1 MSNIFDC
8 IIVGGGPAGMTA
20 AIYMCRA
27 GYKTAIIMGS
37 DPFGSLGK
45 INLIE
50 NYPGFMSI
58 NGYDLGNKMYEQL
71 LQFENNDILT
81 KYDFINAINY
91 SRRQLNDQYK
101 AGDYLGITLE
111 NNETL
116 IGKSCI
122 FAMGG
127 EHNILNV
134 KNEEKFFG
142 RGISFCATCDGPM
155 FKNKRVAVIGGG
167 NSAMDFAISLSKYC
181 KEVDIIHRRN
191 ELRAT
196 KFMIDKVKE
205 LKNVN
210 IILNTSV
217 CEILGNLKFNG
228 LVIKDNN
235 NHNKIASTYD
245 GCFYALGFKQ
255 KQLPEIGTVIIGDK
269 IYPENIFYAG
279 DCIDTKYRQV
289 ITACGDGCKAAI
301 NCIEYLQFIK

>member
-1 MSNIFDC
+1 
-8 IIVGGGPAGMTA
+8 
-20 AIYMCRA
+20 
-27 GYKTAIIMGS
+27 
-37 DPFGSLGK
+37 
-45 INLIE
+45 
-50 NYPGFMSI
+50 
-58 NGYDLGNKMYEQL
+58 
-71 LQFENNDILT
+71 
-81 KYDFINAINY
+81 
-91 SRRQLNDQYK
+91 
-101 AGDYLGITLE
+101 
-111 NNETL
+111 
-116 IGKSCI
+116 
-122 FAMGG
+122 MGG
-127 EHNILNV
+127 EHNVLNV
-134 KNEEKFFG
+134 KNEDKFFG

-217 CEILGNLKFNG
+217 YEIWGDLKFNG
-228 LVIKDNN
+228 LVIKNNNN
-235 NHNKIASTYD
+235 NHNKIVSTYD

-301 NCIEYLQFIK
+301 NCIEYLQFKK

>member
-1 MSNIFDC
+1 MDNIFDT

-20 AIYMCRA
+20 ALYMCRA
-27 GYKTAIIMGS
+27 GFKTAIIMGS
-37 DPFGSLGK
+37 EPFGSLGK
-45 INLIE
+45 INSIE
-50 NYPGFMSI
+50 NYPGFESI
-58 NGYDLGNKMYEQL
+58 SGFELATKMNDQL
-71 LQFENNDILT
+71 TQFENNGILT
-81 KYDFINAINY
+81 KYDFISAICY
-91 SRRQLNDQYK
+91 SSRQLDDPYK
-101 AGDYLGITLE
+101 AGDYIGVTLE
-111 NNETL
+111 DESIL

-122 FAMGG
+122 FALGG
-127 EHNILNV
+127 EHNTLGL

-142 RGISFCATCDGPM
+142 KGISFCATCDGPM

-210 IILNTSV
+210 IILNTNV
-217 CEILGNLKFNG
+217 LEILGDIKFSG
-228 LVIKDNN
+228 LVIKNN
-235 NHNKIASTYD
+235 NDHNKIGSTYD

-255 KQLPEIGTVIIGDK
+255 KQLPEIGTVRILGSK
-269 IYPENIFYAG
+269 YPENIFYAG

-289 ITACGDGCKAAI
+289 ITACGDGCKAAL
-301 NCIEYLQFIK
+301 NCIEYLQFMK